1 MFDSAK
7 EKFENLKKMKRM
19 RSQVKNL
26 EKELL
31 LVDFNAESKSGLVK
45 CTMDGKFNIK
55 KLDISDSLIESKD
68 KKNLEKHV
76 IDAVSKALTAA
87 QKGSADKIQEMGGL
101 QNLGL

>member
-1 MFDSAK
+1 MFNNAK

-31 LVDFNAESKSGLVK
+31 LVDFNGESKGAQVT

-55 KLDISDSLIESKD
+55 KLDIAESLIDSKD
-68 KKNLEKHV
+68 KKNIEKHV
-76 IDAVSKALTAA
+76 AEAVSKALTAA